1 MNTIAIVPARGGS
14 KGIPMKNLAFVGGRP
29 LIDWTLEAAQKSE
42 FIDRIIVSTDNEF
55 IATHALG
62 FTGVEVF
69 MRPDDISG
77 DGAQIED
84 AMIHVLNEIPID
96 EHNHPM
102 SEIVL
107 LQPTSPVRRRWD
119 LDMAIETFRRY
130 AFDSLFSA
138 TPIFPYV
145 WLPVQAGEN
154 IQFAPM
160 KRAFHRHDLP
170 RLNRQ
175 DRRPLLQENGS
186 IYITRA
192 IHLAGAGNRLS
203 GDVGYYRMPAWTA
216 IEIDN
221 YFDIAL
227 ADTTLEFHRE
237 TL

>member
-14 KGIPMKNLAFVGGRP
+14 KGIPMKNLAFVGGQP

-69 MRPDDISG
+69 MRPDELSG
-77 DGAQIED
+77 DTAQIED
-84 AMIHVLNEIPID
+84 AMIHVLNQIPVD

-102 SEIVL
+102 SEVVL

-130 AFDSLFSA
+130 TFDSLFSA
-138 TPIFPYV
+138 SPIFPYV
-145 WLPVQAGEN
+145 WLPVQEGHRIDAN
-154 IQFAPM
+154 PL
-160 KRAFHRHDLP
+160 KRAFHQHDVP

-186 IYITRA
+186 IYITTA
-192 IHLAGAGNRLS
+192 WELASTQNRLN
-203 GDVGYYRMPAWTA
+203 GRVGYYRMPAWTS

-227 ADTTLEFHRE
+227 ANTTLEFHRE
-237 TL
+237 VL